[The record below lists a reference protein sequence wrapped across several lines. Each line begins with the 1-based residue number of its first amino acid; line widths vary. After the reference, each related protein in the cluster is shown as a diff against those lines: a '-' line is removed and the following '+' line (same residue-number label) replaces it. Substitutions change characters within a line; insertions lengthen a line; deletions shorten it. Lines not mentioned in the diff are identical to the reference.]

1 MRAFR
6 YISIWLG
13 LMAAGCATSPTR
25 ELLADFGDQT
35 TAWSEMGICAGYG
48 CTTYYKLG
56 LDTAEAGRILAAYGA
71 PAASP
76 AEERQAIRRAVAEIE
91 LIVGPK
97 TGTDGDEP
105 GAAIINF
112 SRRGQM
118 DCIDESFNTT
128 TYLRLMEKHGLL
140 RFHKVGEPL
149 RRGYFLDRW
158 PHNTATVIDLAD
170 GQRYVVDSWFH
181 GNGVPPEVVAA
192 EEWLKGWHPETQLP
206 ALTSDQAAS
215 VVQ

>member
-1 MRAFR
+1 MRAIG
-6 YISIWLG
+6 YLSLCLG
-13 LMAAGCATSPTR
+13 VAAAGCATSPTR
-25 ELLADFGDQT
+25 ELLADFGAQT
-35 TAWSEMGICAGYG
+35 TAWSEMGVCAGYG

-56 LDTAEAGRILAAYGA
+56 LDAGEAGRILAAYGSA
-71 PAASP
+71 PASP
-76 AEERQAIRRAVAEIE
+76 AEERQAIRRAIAEIE

-97 TGTDGDEP
+97 TGTAGDEP

-128 TYLRLMEKHGLL
+128 TYLRLLEKNGFL
-140 RFHKVGEPL
+140 RFHQVGEPL

-158 PHNTATVIDLAD
+158 PHNTATIIDRAD
-170 GQRYVVDSWFH
+170 DQRYVVDSWFH
-181 GNGVPPEVVAA
+181 GNGVPPEIVPA

-206 ALTSDQAAS
+206 ARSSDQTAVIA
-215 VVQ
+215 Q

>member
-1 MRAFR
+1 MRAFK

-56 LDTAEAGRILAAYGA
+56 LSAAEAGRILAAYGA
-71 PAASP
+71 PAASS
-76 AEERQAIRRAVAEIE
+76 AEEREAIRRAIAEIE

-97 TGTDGDEP
+97 TGTAGDEP

-128 TYLRLMEKHGLL
+128 TYLRLMEKNGFL
-140 RFHKVGEPL
+140 RFHKVGAPL

-158 PHNTATVIDLAD
+158 PHNTATVIDNAD

-181 GNGVPPEVVAA
+181 GNGVPPEVVSAA
-192 EEWLKGWHPETQLP
+192 EWLKGWHPEAQLP
-206 ALTSDQAAS
+206 ARLGGKTADIAQ
-215 VVQ
+215 